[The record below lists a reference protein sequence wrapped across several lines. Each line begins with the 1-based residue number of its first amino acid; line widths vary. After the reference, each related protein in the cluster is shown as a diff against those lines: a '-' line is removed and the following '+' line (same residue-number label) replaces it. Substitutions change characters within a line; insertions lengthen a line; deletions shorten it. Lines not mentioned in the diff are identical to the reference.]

1 MEHEAILFFIYSFFS
16 SCGKLVFTMGNHK
29 SPVLALALSRDV
41 YLASGARNGVTL
53 VTNIVSGEVL
63 QTLKGH
69 TGSVTALAITE
80 MEGYAPLVLSESLG

>member
-1 MEHEAILFFIYSFFS
+1 MLCCFYFIFS
-16 SCGKLVFTMGNHK
+16 SCGKLVFSVRNHK

-53 VTNIVSGEVL
+53 ITNIVSGEVL

-69 TGSVTALAITE
+69 IGSVTALAITE
-80 MEGYAPLVLSESLG
+80 MEGYAPLYNYLFMCLK

>member
-1 MEHEAILFFIYSFFS
+1 MR
-16 SCGKLVFTMGNHK
+16 NHK

-53 VTNIVSGEVL
+53 VTNIISGEVL

-69 TGSVTALAITE
+69 AGSVTALSITE
-80 MEGYAPLVLSESLG
+80 VEGYVPLVLPESQA